1 MVEVGRMPYAVMNT
15 ILDAGHPRGS
25 LNYWL
30 SSFTRGLPDGLIDTM
45 VERFA
50 SVPSPMSVLLLE
62 HFHGAV
68 TRVGVTDTAVPHRTE
83 GWNLL
88 IPSVWLDPETT
99 DQNIAW
105 TRESHQA
112 FAPHLDE
119 SRWLNYLGDD
129 QHGDAVQAA
138 YGPNYARLLELK
150 RRYDPENVF
159 HHNHN
164 IDPA

>member
-1 MVEVGRMPYAVMNT
+1 MPYQVMNT
-15 ILDAGHPRGS
+15 ILDANYPSGS

-30 SSFTRGLPDGLIDTM
+30 SSFTSGLPDGLIDTA

-50 SVPSPMSVLLLE
+50 SVPSPMSVILLE

-68 TRVGVTDTAVPHRTE
+68 CRVGVTDTAVPHREE

-88 IPSVWLDPETT
+88 LPSVWTDPADT
-99 DQNIAW
+99 DANIAW
-105 TRESHQA
+105 TRETHA
-112 FAPHLDE
+112 ALGAAPDRAPLAQLP
-119 SRWLNYLGDD
+119 RRRPGRRR
-129 QHGDAVQAA
+129 VRAA
-138 YGPNYARLLELK
+138 YGPNYDRLLELK

-164 IDPA
+164 IAP